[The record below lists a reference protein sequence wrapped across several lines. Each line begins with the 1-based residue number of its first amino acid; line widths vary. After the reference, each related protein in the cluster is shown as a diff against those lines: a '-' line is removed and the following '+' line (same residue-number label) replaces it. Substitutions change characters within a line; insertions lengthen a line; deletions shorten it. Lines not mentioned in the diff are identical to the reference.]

1 MSKPWPRWPLLLAGL
16 FSASSSLAAEKLTP
30 VSPLTLTQLQ
40 VREPARVAESLSTL
54 KAQSLQLGLGSRD
67 GFQLSSS
74 STDRFG
80 QTHARFAQTYQGVPV
95 WGALAITHQGL
106 SVGDLR
112 ITSEGLRKGIRL
124 DVTPTLDAKSA
135 VTKATQELAP
145 KGEFGA
151 APKSELIV
159 YPQTRLVNRY
169 PGKPVAK
176 QNAADFDTQVMGY
189 RLAYHVHTE
198 LENAKDGVKH
208 TDFIIDAHSGDVL
221 KKWNSLQT
229 AAAKGLGRSQY
240 SGDVPLD
247 VFQNAQGLFELRD
260 VTRAGGEGIRTY
272 DVNHAA
278 VQNGVIPT
286 LTLYTDADNTWG
298 DGQNYIVGANNT
310 LSTNGQTAAVDA
322 HYGLLTTWDF
332 YKKIFGRDGVDGFG
346 SPTYNRV
353 HASNLYDNAFWS
365 DGCFC
370 MSYGD
375 GSYPAANGM
384 RSMGVLDVTGHEMT
398 HGVTSHT
405 AGLIYEGESGGLNE
419 ANSDIFGT
427 LTEFWVANGRGSVI
441 GDTGGNWLMAEQ
453 LSDIPLRVMFR
464 PSLDG
469 ASVDAWYPGLGNI
482 DVHFSSG
489 PMNRAFYFLSQ
500 GAQPLSVG
508 TDYSS
513 TYLASGMRG
522 IGNDKAAAIWYR
534 ALTVYLFPSS
544 NYMSAR
550 TSSLQAAADLFGSQ
564 SNEYRAVQNA
574 FAAINVGYT
583 AGTYDDRTSP
593 TVSASVS
600 GSAPDLQLHAQAD
613 DNVGVARVEFFVD
626 GALTGNVSAQPYQLP
641 LDATSLSNGSHQ
653 LVAVAYDAAGNSTA
667 SAPASFTVSSSFE
680 QLLTDPGFELAGQG
694 WVADPPENINFPV
707 SSGTHSGQGYV
718 WLNGW
723 GTTHVDRLWQ
733 DVAIPSGVTQASL
746 TFFLN
751 LTTAETTTTAVR
763 DTLTL
768 QVRDTSG
775 TVLGTVAT
783 WSNLDATLG
792 WVQQSVDLTA
802 FAGQTVRIFVEGS
815 ENASL
820 ASSFQLDDFSLRVIR
835 AADAE
840 APRVRANV
848 VFSGTRVGYFAD
860 VSDNGFVNAVE
871 FLVDG
876 VSLGNSVKS
885 FTRVV
890 NLSTLTAG
898 EHTLVAR
905 ATDAGANAGDS
916 PVVTFYVDTTATQRV
931 LNPSFE
937 TSTSWTGATTLSGS
951 AGIFS
956 NASFAHTGSRMYV
969 FWTNAGPA
977 RHSVRQSVAIP
988 ATATSAIFSFWLRI
1002 YNGAFTD
1009 AVAHHTFSA
1018 KVRDSAGT
1026 ELATLRAL
1034 SNVDDTNAEYLQH
1047 RFDLTA
1053 YRGQTVQLFFDVD
1066 QTAAPQIADEV
1077 TQFFLDDINLITST
1091 QADIQRP
1098 TLSAAVEGSYGTV
1111 QLRASVRDNVWTSTL
1126 AFLVDGAPVS
1136 SFTDVDGVYAT
1147 AFDTRS
1153 LSNGPHEFKATATDK
1168 AGNTTERTVSF
1179 EVRNSTIQ
1187 DQGAPHITASVE
1199 GLFETYTMRAEVT
1212 DDTGVAYVEFYVD
1225 GALKGRSTSEPY
1237 TLPLFP
1243 IPLAPGEHVLEAV
1256 AYDAYGNWS
1265 RATTPFTL
1273 HPVTVEFA
1281 VAPHVVPVGE
1291 TVALR
1296 ANVANAVNTAVSWS
1310 VVEGRI
1316 CGTISADGVYAAPG
1330 GRGLCHVSAV
1340 SVVVPTAKA
1349 VATFRVYTGD
1359 INGDNVVDGEDM
1371 GLLAQDYGTQ
1381 GSEETNLDGVDSVN
1395 DSDITL
1401 FVSQFGR

>member
-1 MSKPWPRWPLLLAGL
+1 M
-16 FSASSSLAAEKLTP
+16 
-30 VSPLTLTQLQ
+30 
-40 VREPARVAESLSTL
+40 AESLANL
-54 KAQSLQLGLGSRD
+54 KAQSLKLGLGSRD
-67 GFQLSSS
+67 DFQLSSS
-74 STDRFG
+74 STDSFG

-95 WGALAITHQGL
+95 WGAMAITHQGL
-106 SVGDLR
+106 SAGDLR
-112 ITSEGLRKGIRL
+112 ITTDGLRKGIRL
-124 DVTPTLDAKSA
+124 DVTPTLDAKAA

-145 KGEFGA
+145 KGEFGV

-169 PGKPVAK
+169 PGKPVAQ
-176 QNAADFDTQVMGY
+176 QNAADFDTEVVGY

-208 TDFIIDAHSGDVL
+208 TDFIIDAQSGDVL

-229 AAAKGLGRSQY
+229 AAAKGLGHSQY
-240 SGDVPLD
+240 SGDVSLD

-286 LTLYTDADNTWG
+286 LTLYTDEDNVWG

-310 LSTNGQTAAVDA
+310 LSANGQTAAVNA
-322 HYGLLTTWDF
+322 HYGLLATWDF
-332 YKKIFGRDGVDGFG
+332 YKKIFGRDGVDGVG

-375 GSYPAANGM
+375 GSYPAAGGFM
-384 RSMGVLDVTGHEMT
+384 SMGVLDVTGHEMT

-427 LTEFWVANGRGSVI
+427 LTEFWVANGRGSTI

-453 LSDIPLRVMFR
+453 LSDFPLRVMFR

-469 ASVDAWYPGLGNI
+469 ASPDAWFPGIGNV
-482 DVHFSSG
+482 DVHYSSG

-500 GAQPLSVG
+500 GVQPLAVSA
-508 TDYSS
+508 DYSS
-513 TYLASGMRG
+513 TYLPAGARG

-534 ALTVYLFPSS
+534 ALTTYLFPSS

-550 TSSLQAAADLFGSQ
+550 TGALQAAADLFGAQ

-583 AGTYDDRTSP
+583 AGTYDDRTAP
-593 TVSASVS
+593 TVVASTS
-600 GSAPDLQLHAQAD
+600 GSAPDIQLQAQAD
-613 DNVGVARVEFFVD
+613 DNVGVARVEFYVD
-626 GALTGNVSAQPYQLP
+626 AALAGSVSAQPYRFP
-641 LDATSLSNGSHQ
+641 LDATSLSNGAHA
-653 LVAVAYDAAGNSTA
+653 LVAVAFDAAGNSTA
-667 SAPASFTVSSSFE
+667 SAPVSFTVSNSFD
-680 QLLTDPGFELAGQG
+680 QLLINPGFEQDTLG
-694 WVADPPENINFPV
+694 WTDDPSNINFPV
-707 SSGTHSGQGYV
+707 SSGPRTGQGFA
-718 WLNGW
+718 WLNGY
-723 GTTHVDRLWQ
+723 GTTHIDRLWQ
-733 DVAIPSGVTQASL
+733 DVTIPAGVNQAAL

-751 LTTAETTTTAVR
+751 ITTAETTTTAVR

-792 WVQQSVDLTA
+792 YAQQSVDLTA
-802 FAGQTVRIFVEGS
+802 YAGQTVRIFAEGS

-820 ASSFQLDDFSLRVIR
+820 ATNFQVDDFSLRVTH

-840 APRVRANV
+840 APRVKANV
-848 VFSGTRVGYFAD
+848 VISGTRAGYFAD

-898 EHTLVAR
+898 AHTLVAR
-905 ATDAGANAGDS
+905 ATDASGNVGDS
-916 PVVTFYVDTTATQRV
+916 APVTFYVDTTATQRV

-937 TSTSWTGATTLSGS
+937 TSTGWTNATTVSGS
-951 AGIFS
+951 TGIFS
-956 NASFAHTGSRMYV
+956 SASFAHTGSRFYI
-969 FWTNAGPA
+969 FWTAGPV

-988 ATATSAIFSFWLRI
+988 AASTSAIFSFWLRI
-1002 YNGAFTD
+1002 YNGGFTD
-1009 AVAHHTFSA
+1009 AVPHHTFSA
-1018 KVRDSAGT
+1018 KVRDPAGT
-1026 ELATLRAL
+1026 ELATLKTL
-1034 SNVDDTNAEYLQH
+1034 SNVDDTNAEYIQH

-1053 YRGQTVQLFFDVD
+1053 YKGQTVQLFFDVD
-1066 QTAAPQIADEV
+1066 QLEAMQLPDGDV
-1077 TQFFLDDINLITST
+1077 QFFLDDVNLVTST
-1091 QADIQRP
+1091 QADIQAP
-1098 TLSAAVEGSYGTV
+1098 ALSVAVEGSYGTV
-1111 QLRASVRDNVWTSTL
+1111 QLKATVSDNVWTSSL
-1126 AFLVDGAPVS
+1126 AFQVDGTPVS
-1136 SFTDVDGVYAT
+1136 AFADVEGVYAT
-1147 AFDTRS
+1147 AFDTKN

-1168 AGNTTERTVSF
+1168 AGNTTERTVTF

-1199 GLFETYTMRAEVT
+1199 GLYETYAMRAEAT
-1212 DDTGVAYVEFYVD
+1212 DDTGVTYVEFYVD
-1225 GALKGRSTSEPY
+1225 GALQGRVSSEPY

-1256 AYDAYGNWS
+1256 AYDAYGNS
-1265 RATTPFTL
+1265 SKATTPFTL
-1273 HPVTVEFA
+1273 LPVTVEFA
-1281 VAPHVVPVGE
+1281 VAQQVVPVGSS
-1291 TVALR
+1291 VALQ
-1296 ANVANAVNTAVSWS
+1296 ANVANVVDTSVSWS
-1310 VVEGRI
+1310 VAEGRV
-1316 CGTISADGVYAAPG
+1316 CGTVGADGVYTAPLA
-1330 GRGLCHVSAV
+1330 RGLCHVTAA

-1349 VATFRVYTGD
+1349 VAAIQVYTGD

-1371 GLLAQDYGTQ
+1371 GLLAQDYGTN
-1381 GSEETNLDGVDSVN
+1381 GSEVTNLDGAGSVDDN
-1395 DSDITL
+1395 DITL

>member
-1 MSKPWPRWPLLLAGL
+1 M
-16 FSASSSLAAEKLTP
+16 
-30 VSPLTLTQLQ
+30 
-40 VREPARVAESLSTL
+40 AESLASL
-54 KAQSLQLGLGSRD
+54 KSQSLKLGLGSRD
-67 GFQLSSS
+67 DFQLSSS
-74 STDRFG
+74 STDQFG

-95 WGALAITHQGL
+95 WGAMAITHQGQ
-106 SVGDLR
+106 SARDLR

-124 DVTPTLDAKSA
+124 DMTPTLDAKSA
-135 VTKATQELAP
+135 VSKATRELAP

-151 APKSELIV
+151 APTGELIV

-169 PGKPVAK
+169 PGKPVAL
-176 QNAADFDTQVMGY
+176 QNAADFDTVVVAY

-198 LENAKDGVKH
+198 LENAQDGVKH

-221 KKWNSLQT
+221 KKWDSLQT

-240 SGDVPLD
+240 SGEVPLD

-278 VQNGVIPT
+278 VQNGVVPT
-286 LTLYTDADNTWG
+286 LTLYTDADNVWG
-298 DGQNYIVGANNT
+298 DGQNYIVGTNNT

-322 HYGLLTTWDF
+322 HFGLLATWDF
-332 YKKIFGRDGVDGFG
+332 YKKIFGRNGVDGSG

-353 HASNLYDNAFWS
+353 HAGNLYNNAFWS

-375 GSYPAANGM
+375 GSFPAAGGF

-427 LTEFWVANGRGSVI
+427 MTEFWVANGRGSTI

-453 LSDIPLRVMFR
+453 LSAFPLRVMFR

-469 ASVDAWYPGLGNI
+469 ASVDAWFPGIGNI

-500 GAQPLSVG
+500 GVQPLSVG

-513 TYLASGMRG
+513 TYLPAGMRG

-550 TSSLQAAADLFGSQ
+550 TGSLQAAADLFGSQ

-583 AGTYDDRTSP
+583 AATYDDRTAP
-593 TVSASVS
+593 TVAASVS
-600 GSAPDLQLHAQAD
+600 GSAPVFQLRAQAD
-613 DNVGVARVEFFVD
+613 DNVGVARVEFYVD
-626 GALTGNVSAQPYQLP
+626 GALAGNVSAQPYQLP
-641 LDATSLSNGSHQ
+641 LDATSLSNGEHQ
-653 LVAVAYDAAGNSTA
+653 LVAVAFDAAGNSAA
-667 SAPASFTVSSSFE
+667 SAPVSFTVANSFD
-680 QLLTDPGFELAGQG
+680 QLLSDPGFELAGQG
-694 WVADPPENINFPV
+694 WMADPPENINFPV

-733 DVAIPSGVTQASL
+733 DVNIPAGVTKAAL

-751 LTTAETTTTAVR
+751 LTTSETTTTAVR

-802 FAGQTVRIFVEGS
+802 YAGQTVRIFVEGS

-820 ASSFQLDDFSLRVIR
+820 PTNFQLDDFSLRVTH
-835 AADAE
+835 AEDAE
-840 APRVRANV
+840 TPRVKASM
-848 VFSGTRVGYFAD
+848 VFSGTRVGYFAE

-898 EHTLVAR
+898 AHTLVAR
-905 ATDAGANAGDS
+905 ATDAGGNVGDS
-916 PVVTFYVDTTATQRV
+916 PAVTFYVDTTATQRV

-937 TSTSWTGATTLSGS
+937 TAASWTGATTLSGS
-951 AGIFS
+951 SGILN
-956 NASFAHTGSRMYV
+956 NASFAHTGSRFYI
-969 FWTNAGPA
+969 FYTNAGPA

-1018 KVRDSAGT
+1018 KVRDATGA
-1026 ELATLRAL
+1026 ELATLKTL
-1034 SNVDDTNAEYLQH
+1034 SNVDDTNAEYFQH

-1066 QTAAPQIADEV
+1066 QTAAAQIPGEV
-1077 TQFFLDDINLITST
+1077 TQFFLDDVNLVTST
-1091 QADIQRP
+1091 QDDIQSP

-1111 QLRASVRDNVWTSTL
+1111 QLRATVSDNVWTASL
-1126 AFLVDGAPVS
+1126 AFAVDGTPVS
-1136 SFTDVDGVYAT
+1136 SFTDVEGVYAT
-1147 AFDTRS
+1147 AFDTRN
-1153 LSNGPHEFKATATDK
+1153 LSNGAHEFKATATDK
-1168 AGNTTERTVSF
+1168 AGNTTERTVTF
-1179 EVRNSTIQ
+1179 EVRNSTIE

-1199 GLFETYTMRAEVT
+1199 GMFETYTMRAEAT
-1212 DDTGVAYVEFYVD
+1212 DDTGVTHVEFYVD
-1225 GALKGRSTSEPY
+1225 GALKGTSTSEPY

-1243 IPLAPGEHVLEAV
+1243 IPLAQGEHVLEAV

-1265 RATTPFTL
+1265 KATTTFTL
-1273 HPVTVEFA
+1273 RPVTVEFA
-1281 VAPHVVPVGE
+1281 EPQYVIPVGDS
-1291 TVALR
+1291 VALR
-1296 ANVANAVNTAVSWS
+1296 ANVANAVNTAVTWS
-1310 VVEGRI
+1310 VAEGRI
-1316 CGTISADGVYAAPG
+1316 CGTVSEDGVYVAPVV
-1330 GRGLCHVSAV
+1330 RGLCHVSAV

-1359 INGDNVVDGEDM
+1359 INGDNIVDGEDM
-1371 GLLAQDYGTQ
+1371 GLLAQDYGTN
-1381 GSEETNLDGVDSVN
+1381 GSEETNLDGVGSVN
-1395 DSDITL
+1395 DNDITL

>member
-1 MSKPWPRWPLLLAGL
+1 M
-16 FSASSSLAAEKLTP
+16 
-30 VSPLTLTQLQ
+30 
-40 VREPARVAESLSTL
+40 AESLANL
-54 KAQSLQLGLGSRD
+54 KAQSLKLGLGSRD
-67 GFQLSSS
+67 DFRLSSS

-95 WGALAITHQGL
+95 WGAMAITHQGL
-106 SVGDLR
+106 SAGDIS
-112 ITSEGLRKGIRL
+112 ITSDGLRKGIRL
-124 DVTPTLDAKSA
+124 DVTPALDAKSA

-145 KGEFGA
+145 KGEFSVT
-151 APKSELIV
+151 PDSELIV

-169 PGKPVAK
+169 PGKPAAQ
-176 QNAADFDTQVMGY
+176 QNAADFDTEVVAY

-229 AAAKGLGRSQY
+229 AAAKGLGHSQY
-240 SGDVPLD
+240 SGDVQLD

-260 VTRAGGEGIRTY
+260 VTRTSGEGIRTY
-272 DVNHAA
+272 DVNHAD
-278 VQNGVIPT
+278 VQNGVVPT
-286 LTLYTDADNTWG
+286 LTLYTDADNVWG

-310 LSTNGQTAAVDA
+310 LSANGQTAAVNA
-322 HYGLLTTWDF
+322 HYGLLATWDF
-332 YKKIFGRDGVDGFG
+332 YKKIFGRNGVDGVG

-375 GSYPAANGM
+375 GSYPAAGGFK
-384 RSMGVLDVTGHEMT
+384 SMGVLDVTGHEMT
-398 HGVTSHT
+398 HGVASHT
-405 AGLIYEGESGGLNE
+405 AGLIYDGESGGLNE
-419 ANSDIFGT
+419 SNSDIFGT
-427 LTEFWVANGRGSVI
+427 LTEFWVANGRGSTI
-441 GDTGGNWLMAEQ
+441 GDTGGNWLIAEE
-453 LSDIPLRVMFR
+453 LSAFPLRVMFR
-464 PSLDG
+464 PSMDG
-469 ASVDAWYPGLGNI
+469 TSADAWFPGLGDI

-500 GAQPLSVG
+500 GAQPLVIG
-508 TDYSS
+508 PDYSS
-513 TYLASGMRG
+513 TYLPEGMRG

-550 TSSLQAAADLFGSQ
+550 TSSLQAAADLFGAQ

-583 AGTYDDRTSP
+583 ADTYDDRTAP
-593 TVSASVS
+593 TAVASVS
-600 GSAPDLQLHAQAD
+600 GSAPNLQLQAQAD
-613 DNVGVARVEFFVD
+613 DNVGVARVEFYVD
-626 GALTGNVSAQPYQLP
+626 GALAGTVSSRPYQFP
-641 LDATSLSNGSHQ
+641 LDATTLSNGAHE
-653 LVAVAYDAAGNSTA
+653 LVAVAFDAAGNSAA
-667 SAPASFTVSSSFE
+667 SAPASFSVSNSFE
-680 QLLTDPGFELAGQG
+680 QLLTNPGFELASQG
-694 WVADPPENINFPV
+694 WTADPPENINFPV

-723 GTTHVDRLWQ
+723 GVTHVDRLWQ
-733 DVAIPSGVTQASL
+733 DVTLPAGVTKASL

-768 QVRDTSG
+768 QVRNTSG

-802 FAGQTVRIFVEGS
+802 YAGQTVRIFVEGS

-820 ASSFQLDDFSLRVIR
+820 ATNFQLDDFSLRVTR

-840 APRVRANV
+840 APRVKADV
-848 VFSGTRVGYFAD
+848 VFSGTRVGYLAE

-898 EHTLVAR
+898 AHTLVAR
-905 ATDAGANAGDS
+905 ATDAGGNMGTS
-916 PVVTFYVDTTATQRV
+916 PTVTFYVDTTATQRV

-937 TSTSWTGATTLSGS
+937 TAASWTGATTLSGS
-951 AGIFS
+951 AGILS
-956 NASFAHTGSRMYV
+956 SASFAHTGSRFYV
-969 FWTNAGPA
+969 FWSNAGPA
-977 RHSVRQSVAIP
+977 RHSVRQAVAIP
-988 ATATSAIFSFWLRI
+988 ATATSAIFSFWLRL

-1018 KVRDSAGT
+1018 KVRDSSGN
-1026 ELATLRAL
+1026 ELATLKTL
-1034 SNVDDTNAEYLQH
+1034 SNVDYTTAEYFQH

-1053 YRGQTVQLFFDVD
+1053 YKGQTVQLFFDVD
-1066 QTAAPQIADEV
+1066 QTAAPQVADEV
-1077 TQFFLDDINLITST
+1077 TQFFLDDVNLVTST
-1091 QADIQRP
+1091 QVDVQSP
-1098 TLSAAVEGSYGTV
+1098 TLSAEVEGSYGTV
-1111 QLRASVRDNVWTSTL
+1111 QLKASVSDNVWTSTL
-1126 AFLVDGAPVS
+1126 AFLVDDAPVT
-1136 SFTDVDGVYAT
+1136 SFTGVQGLYA
-1147 AFDTRS
+1147 APFDTRS
-1153 LSNGPHEFKATATDK
+1153 LSNGPHQFKARATDK
-1168 AGNTTERTVSF
+1168 AGNVTERVVDF
-1179 EVRNSTIQ
+1179 EVHNSTVQ
-1187 DQGAPHITASVE
+1187 DQGAPHITASLE
-1199 GLFETYTMRAEVT
+1199 GMFETYTLRAEAT

-1225 GALKGRSTSEPY
+1225 GALKGKTSFEPY

-1243 IPLAPGEHVLEAV
+1243 IPLSAGEHVLEAV
-1256 AYDAYGNWS
+1256 AYDAYGHS
-1265 RATTPFTL
+1265 SKATTTFTL
-1273 HPVTVEFA
+1273 HPIAVEFA
-1281 VAPHVVPVGE
+1281 VAQHVVPVGGS
-1291 TVALR
+1291 VALQ
-1296 ANVANAVNTAVSWS
+1296 ASVSNAVNTAVTWS
-1310 VVEGRI
+1310 VAEGRI
-1316 CGTISADGVYAAPG
+1316 CGTVSATGVYAAPVV
-1330 GRGLCHVSAV
+1330 RGLCHVSAA

-1349 VATFRVYTGD
+1349 VATFQVYTGD
-1359 INGDNVVDGEDM
+1359 INGDSVVDGEDM
-1371 GLLAQDYGTQ
+1371 GLLAQDYGTL
-1381 GSEETNLDGVDSVN
+1381 GSEETNLDGAGSVN

>member
-1 MSKPWPRWPLLLAGL
+1 MPKPWPQWPLLLAGL
-16 FSASSSLAAEKLTP
+16 LSASTSLAAEKLSP
-30 VSPLTLTQLQ
+30 VAPSTLLQLQ
-40 VREPARVAESLSTL
+40 VREPARVAESLANL
-54 KAQSLQLGLGSRD
+54 KAQSLKLGLGSRD
-67 GFQLSSS
+67 DFQLSSS
-74 STDRFG
+74 STDSFG

-95 WGALAITHQGL
+95 WGAMAITHQGL
-106 SVGDLR
+106 SSGDIR
-112 ITSEGLRKGIRL
+112 ITTDGLRKGIRL

-135 VTKATQELAP
+135 VAKATQELAP
-145 KGEFGA
+145 KGEFA
-151 APKSELIV
+151 VAPNSELIV

-169 PGKPVAK
+169 PGKPAAQ
-176 QNAADFDTQVMGY
+176 QNAADFDTEVVAY

-208 TDFIIDAHSGDVL
+208 TDFIIDARSGDVL

-229 AAAKGLGRSQY
+229 AAAKGLGHSQY
-240 SGDVPLD
+240 SGDVSLD

-278 VQNGVIPT
+278 VQNGVVPT
-286 LTLYTDADNTWG
+286 LTLYTDADNVWG

-322 HYGLLTTWDF
+322 HFGLLATWDF
-332 YKKIFGRDGVDGFG
+332 YKKIFGRDGIDGFG

-353 HASNLYDNAFWS
+353 HASNLYNNAFWS

-375 GSYPAANGM
+375 GSFPAAGGF

-405 AGLIYEGESGGLNE
+405 AGLIYDGESGGLNE

-427 LTEFWVANGRGSVI
+427 LTEFWVANGRGSTI

-453 LSDIPLRVMFR
+453 LSDFPLRVMFR

-469 ASVDAWYPGLGNI
+469 ASPDAWYPGIGNV
-482 DVHFSSG
+482 DVHYSSG

-500 GAQPLSVG
+500 GVQPLSVS

-513 TYLASGMRG
+513 RYLPAGARG
-522 IGNDKAAAIWYR
+522 IGNDKAAAIWFR
-534 ALTVYLFPSS
+534 ALTTYLFPSS

-550 TSSLQAAADLFGSQ
+550 TSALQAAADLFGSQ

-583 AGTYDDRTSP
+583 AGTYDDRTAP
-593 TVSASVS
+593 TVAASVS
-600 GSAPDLQLHAQAD
+600 GSAPDIQLKAQAD
-613 DNVGVARVEFFVD
+613 DNVGVARVEFYVD
-626 GALTGNVSAQPYQLP
+626 GALAGNVLAQPFQIP
-641 LDATSLSNGSHQ
+641 LDATSLSNGAHT
-653 LVAVAYDAAGNSTA
+653 LVAVAFDAAGNSAA
-667 SAPASFTVSSSFE
+667 SAPASFNVTNSFD
-680 QLLTDPGFELAGQG
+680 QLLINPGFEQNTLG
-694 WVADPPENINFPV
+694 WTDDPSNINFPV
-707 SSGTHSGQGYV
+707 SSGPRTGQGFA
-718 WLNGW
+718 WLNGY
-723 GTTHVDRLWQ
+723 GTTHIDRLWQ
-733 DVAIPSGVTQASL
+733 DVTLPADVTKAAL

-751 LTTAETTTTAVR
+751 ITTAETTTTAVR

-792 WVQQSVDLTA
+792 YAQQSVDLTA
-802 FAGQTVRIFVEGS
+802 YAGQTVRIFLEGS

-820 ASSFQLDDFSLRVIR
+820 ATNFQVDDFSLRVTR
-835 AADAE
+835 TADAE
-840 APRVRANV
+840 APRVKANV
-848 VFSGTRVGYFAD
+848 VISGTRVGYFAD

-890 NLSTLTAG
+890 NLSTLTSGA
-898 EHTLVAR
+898 HTLVAR
-905 ATDAGANAGDS
+905 ATDAGGNVGNS
-916 PVVTFYVDTTATQRV
+916 PVVTFYVDATATQRV

-937 TSTSWTGATTLSGS
+937 TSGSWTSATTVSGS
-951 AGIFS
+951 TGIFS
-956 NASFAHTGSRMYV
+956 SASFAHTGSRFYI
-969 FWTNAGPA
+969 FWTSGPV

-988 ATATSAIFSFWLRI
+988 ATSTSAIFSFWLRI
-1002 YNGAFTD
+1002 YDGGFTD
-1009 AVAHHTFSA
+1009 GLAHHTFSA

-1026 ELATLRAL
+1026 ELATLKTL
-1034 SNVDDTNAEYLQH
+1034 SNADDTNAEYIQH

-1053 YRGQTVQLFFDVD
+1053 YKGQTVQLFFDVD
-1066 QTAAPQIADEV
+1066 QMAAMQLPDGDV
-1077 TQFFLDDINLITST
+1077 QFFLDDVNLVTST
-1091 QADIQRP
+1091 QADIQP
-1098 TLSAAVEGSYGTV
+1098 PALTAAVEGSYGTV
-1111 QLRASVRDNVWTSTL
+1111 QLKATVSDNVWTSTL
-1126 AFLVDGAPVS
+1126 AFQVDGTPVV
-1136 SFTDVDGVYAT
+1136 SFTDVAGVYAK
-1147 AFDTRS
+1147 AFDTKS
-1153 LSNGPHEFKATATDK
+1153 LSNGPHEFKATATDR
-1168 AGNTTERTVSF
+1168 AGNTTERTVTF

-1199 GLFETYTMRAEVT
+1199 GLYETYTMRAEAT
-1212 DDTGVAYVEFYVD
+1212 DDTGVTYVEFYVD
-1225 GALKGRSTSEPY
+1225 GALKGRVSSAPY
-1237 TLPLFP
+1237 TLPLFA

-1256 AYDAYGNWS
+1256 AYDAYGNS
-1265 RATTPFTL
+1265 SKATTPFTL
-1273 HPVTVEFA
+1273 LPVTVEFA
-1281 VAPHVVPVGE
+1281 VARLAVPVGGSV
-1291 TVALR
+1291 TLQ
-1296 ANVANAVNTAVSWS
+1296 ANVANVVNTSVSWS
-1310 VVEGRI
+1310 VAEGRV
-1316 CGTISADGVYAAPG
+1316 CGTVGADGVYTAPVA
-1330 GRGLCHVSAV
+1330 RGLCHVSAA

-1349 VATFRVYTGD
+1349 VAAIQVYTGD

-1371 GLLAQDYGTQ
+1371 GLLAQDYGTN
-1381 GSEETNLDGVDSVN
+1381 GSEVTNLDGAGSVDDN
-1395 DSDITL
+1395 DITL

>member
-1 MSKPWPRWPLLLAGL
+1 M
-16 FSASSSLAAEKLTP
+16 
-30 VSPLTLTQLQ
+30 
-40 VREPARVAESLSTL
+40 AESLASL
-54 KAQSLQLGLGSRD
+54 KSQSLELGLGSRD

-74 STDRFG
+74 STDSFG

-95 WGALAITHQGL
+95 WGAVAITHQGL
-106 SVGDLR
+106 SARDLR
-112 ITSEGLRKGIRL
+112 ITTDGLRKGIRL

-135 VTKATQELAP
+135 VSKATQELAP
-145 KGEFGA
+145 KGEFGVT
-151 APKSELIV
+151 PKSELIV

-176 QNAADFDTQVMGY
+176 QNAADFDTQVVGY

-208 TDFIIDAHSGDVL
+208 TDFIIDAHSGEVL
-221 KKWNSLQT
+221 KKWSSLQT

-240 SGDVPLD
+240 SGEVPLD
-247 VFQNAQGLFELRD
+247 VFQNPQGLFELRD

-286 LTLYTDADNTWG
+286 LTLYTDADNVWG

-322 HYGLLTTWDF
+322 HYGLLATWDF

-375 GSYPAANGM
+375 GSFPAAGGF

-398 HGVTSHT
+398 HGVASHT
-405 AGLIYEGESGGLNE
+405 AGLIYDGESGGLNE

-427 LTEFWVANGRGSVI
+427 LAEFWVANGRGSTI

-453 LSDIPLRVMFR
+453 LSAFPLRVMFR

-500 GAQPLSVG
+500 GAQPLVIG

-513 TYLASGMRG
+513 TYLPAGMRG

-583 AGTYDDRTSP
+583 AGTYDDRTAP
-593 TVSASVS
+593 TVAASIS
-600 GSAPDLQLHAQAD
+600 GSAPALQLHAQAD

-626 GALTGNVSAQPYQLP
+626 GALAGNVSVQPYQSP
-641 LDATSLSNGSHQ
+641 LDATPLSNGTHQ

-667 SAPASFTVSSSFE
+667 SAPASFTVSNSFE
-680 QLLTDPGFELAGQG
+680 QLLADPGFELDGQG
-694 WVADPPENINFPV
+694 WMADPPENINFPV

-723 GTTHVDRLWQ
+723 GSTHVDRLWQ
-733 DVAIPSGVTQASL
+733 DVTIPAGVTKASL

-751 LTTAETTTTAVR
+751 LLTSETTTTAVR

-768 QVRDTSG
+768 QVQDTSG
-775 TVLGTVAT
+775 TVLGTLAT
-783 WSNLDATLG
+783 WSNLDATPG

-802 FAGQTVRIFVEGS
+802 YAGQTVRIFLEGR
-815 ENASL
+815 ENASI
-820 ASSFQLDDFSLRVIR
+820 ATSFQLDDFALRVMH

-840 APRVRANV
+840 APRVRASV
-848 VFSGTRVGYFAD
+848 LFSGTRVGYLAE

-876 VSLGNSVKS
+876 VSLGNSVRS
-885 FTRVV
+885 FARVV
-890 NLSTLTAG
+890 NVSSLTAG
-898 EHTLVAR
+898 AHTLVAR
-905 ATDAGANAGDS
+905 ATDAGGNTGDS
-916 PVVTFYVDTTATQRV
+916 PSVTFYVDTTATQRV

-956 NASFAHTGSRMYV
+956 SPSFAHTGSRMYV

-1002 YNGAFTD
+1002 YNAAFTD

-1026 ELATLRAL
+1026 ELATLRTL
-1034 SNVDDTNAEYLQH
+1034 SNVDDTNAEYRQH

-1066 QTAAPQIADEV
+1066 QTAAPQVPDEV
-1077 TQFFLDDINLITST
+1077 TQFFLDDVGLVTST
-1091 QADIQRP
+1091 QADIQSP

-1111 QLRASVRDNVWTSTL
+1111 QLRASVSDNVWTATL
-1126 AFLVDGAPVS
+1126 AFQVDGTPVD
-1136 SFTDVDGVYAT
+1136 SFTDAEGIYAT
-1147 AFDTRS
+1147 AFDTRT
-1153 LSNGPHEFKATATDK
+1153 LSNGSHEFKATATDK
-1168 AGNTTERTVSF
+1168 AGNTTERTVAF

-1199 GLFETYTMRAEVT
+1199 GLYENYTMRAEAT

-1225 GALKGRSTSEPY
+1225 GALKGRSASEPY

-1243 IPLAPGEHVLEAV
+1243 IPLAPGAHVLEAV

-1265 RATTPFTL
+1265 KATTPFTL

-1281 VAPHVVPVGE
+1281 VAQHVVPVGGS
-1291 TVALR
+1291 VALQ
-1296 ANVANAVNTAVSWS
+1296 ANVANAVDTAVSWS
-1310 VVEGRI
+1310 VAEGRI
-1316 CGTISADGVYAAPG
+1316 CGTVSEDGVYAAPQV
-1330 GRGLCHVSAV
+1330 RGVCHVSAA

-1371 GLLAQDYGTQ
+1371 GLLAQDYDTN
-1381 GSEETNLDGVDSVN
+1381 GSEATNLDGVGSVN

-1401 FVSQFGR
+1401 FVTQFGR

>member
-30 VSPLTLTQLQ
+30 VSAPTLAQLQ
-40 VREPARVAESLSTL
+40 VRESARVAESLANL
-54 KAQSLQLGLGSRD
+54 KAQSFKLGLSSRD
-67 GFQLSSS
+67 DFQLSSS
-74 STDRFG
+74 STDAFG

-95 WGALAITHQGL
+95 WGAMAITHQGL
-106 SVGDLR
+106 SAGDIR
-112 ITSEGLRKGIRL
+112 ITADGLRKGIRL
-124 DVTPTLDAKSA
+124 SVTPSLDAKAA

-145 KGEFGA
+145 KGEFGVT
-151 APKSELIV
+151 PSSKLVV

-169 PGKPVAK
+169 PGKPVAE
-176 QNAADFDTQVMGY
+176 QNAADFDTEVTGY

-208 TDFIIDAHSGDVL
+208 TDFIIDANSGDVL

-229 AAAKGLGRSQY
+229 AAAKGLGHSQY
-240 SGDVPLD
+240 SGDVSLD
-247 VFQNAQGLFELRD
+247 VFQNDQGLFELRD

-278 VQNGVIPT
+278 VQNGVVPT
-286 LTLYTDADNTWG
+286 LTLYTDVDNVWG

-310 LSTNGQTAAVDA
+310 LSTNGQTAAVNA
-322 HYGLLTTWDF
+322 HFGLLATWDF
-332 YKKIFGRDGVDGFG
+332 YKKIFGRNGVDGLG

-375 GSYPAANGM
+375 GSYPAAGGF

-427 LTEFWVANGRGSVI
+427 LTEFWVANGRGSTI

-453 LSDIPLRVMFR
+453 LSDFPLRVMFR

-469 ASVDAWYPGLGNI
+469 ASADAWFPSIGNV
-482 DVHFSSG
+482 DVHYSSG

-513 TYLASGMRG
+513 TYLPAGMRG

-534 ALTVYLFPSS
+534 ALTTYLFPSS

-550 TSSLQAAADLFGSQ
+550 TSGLQAAADLFGSQ

-583 AGTYDDRTSP
+583 AGTYDDRTAP
-593 TVSASVS
+593 TVSASTS
-600 GSAPDLQLHAQAD
+600 GSAPDIQLQAQAD
-613 DNVGVARVEFFVD
+613 DNVGVTRVEFYVD
-626 GALTGNVSAQPYQLP
+626 GGLAGNVLAQPYRFS
-641 LDATSLSNGSHQ
+641 LDATSLSNGAHT
-653 LVAVAYDAAGNSTA
+653 LVAVAFDAAGNSGA
-667 SAPASFTVSSSFE
+667 SAPVSFTVANSFD
-680 QLLTDPGFELAGQG
+680 QLLINPGFEQNTLG
-694 WVADPPENINFPV
+694 WTDDPSNINFPV
-707 SSGTHSGQGYV
+707 SSGPRTGQGFA
-718 WLNGW
+718 WLNGY

-733 DVAIPSGVTQASL
+733 DVTIPADVTKAAL

-751 LTTAETTTTAVR
+751 ITTAETTTTAVR

-768 QVRDTSG
+768 QVRSTSG
-775 TVLGTVAT
+775 TVLGTLST

-792 WVQQSVDLTA
+792 YAQQSLDLTA
-802 FAGQTVRIFVEGS
+802 YAGQTVRIFAEGS

-820 ASSFQLDDFSLRVIR
+820 ATNFQLDDFSLRVTR
-835 AADAE
+835 AADVE
-840 APRVRANV
+840 APRVAANV
-848 VFSGTRVGYFAD
+848 VISGTRAGYFAE

-898 EHTLVAR
+898 AHTLVAR
-905 ATDAGANAGDS
+905 ATDAGGNVGDS
-916 PVVTFYVDTTATQRV
+916 PAVTFYVDSTAAQRV

-937 TSTSWTGATTLSGS
+937 TSGSWTSATTVSGS
-951 AGIFS
+951 TGIYS
-956 NASFAHTGSRMYV
+956 SASFAHTGSRFYI
-969 FWTNAGPA
+969 FWTSGPV

-988 ATATSAIFSFWLRI
+988 ATSTSAIFSFWLRI
-1002 YNGAFTD
+1002 FNGGFTD
-1009 AVAHHTFSA
+1009 SLPHHTFSA

-1026 ELATLRAL
+1026 ELATLKTL
-1034 SNVDDTNAEYLQH
+1034 SNVDDTHAEYVQH
-1047 RFDLTA
+1047 RFDLSA
-1053 YRGQTVQLFFDVD
+1053 YKGQTVQLFFDVD
-1066 QTAAPQIADEV
+1066 QTAAMQVPDGDV
-1077 TQFFLDDINLITST
+1077 QFFLDDVNLVTST
-1091 QADIQRP
+1091 QADIQAP

-1111 QLRASVRDNVWTSTL
+1111 QLKATVRDNVWTSTL
-1126 AFLVDGAPVS
+1126 AFQVDGSPVG
-1136 SFTDVDGVYAT
+1136 SFTDVEGVYAK
-1147 AFDTRS
+1147 AFDTKT
-1153 LSNGPHEFKATATDK
+1153 LTNGPHQFKATATDRS
-1168 AGNTTERTVSF
+1168 GNTTERTVNF

-1199 GLFETYTMRAEVT
+1199 GMFETYTMRAEAT
-1212 DDTGVAYVEFYVD
+1212 DDTGVTYVEFYVD
-1225 GALKGRSTSEPY
+1225 GALKGRSTSAPY
-1237 TLPLFP
+1237 TLPLFT
-1243 IPLAPGEHVLEAV
+1243 IPLALGEHVLEAV

-1265 RATTPFTL
+1265 KATTTFTL
-1273 HPVTVEFA
+1273 LPVTVEFA
-1281 VAPHVVPVGE
+1281 VAQHVVPVGGS
-1291 TVALR
+1291 VALQ
-1296 ANVANAVNTAVSWS
+1296 ANVANAVNTAVTWA
-1310 VVEGRI
+1310 VTEGRV
-1316 CGTISADGVYAAPG
+1316 CGTVGADGVYTAPG
-1330 GRGLCHVSAV
+1330 VRGLCHVSAA
-1340 SVVVPTAKA
+1340 SVVAPTAKA
-1349 VATFRVYTGD
+1349 VAALRVYTGD

-1371 GLLAQDYGTQ
+1371 GLLAQDYGTN
-1381 GSEETNLDGVDSVN
+1381 GSEETNLDGVGSVN
-1395 DSDITL
+1395 DNDITL

>member
-1 MSKPWPRWPLLLAGL
+1 MSKPWPRWPLLLAGFL
-16 FSASSSLAAEKLTP
+16 SASSSLAAEKLTP
-30 VSPLTLTQLQ
+30 VSPSTLVQLQ
-40 VREPARVAESLSTL
+40 LREPARVAESLANL
-54 KAQSLQLGLGSRD
+54 KAQSLKLGLGSRD
-67 GFQLSSS
+67 DFQLSSS
-74 STDRFG
+74 STDSFG

-95 WGALAITHQGL
+95 WGAMAITHQGL
-106 SVGDLR
+106 SAGDLR
-112 ITSEGLRKGIRL
+112 ITTDGLRKGIRL
-124 DVTPTLDAKSA
+124 DVTPTLDAKAA

-169 PGKPVAK
+169 PGKPVAQ
-176 QNAADFDTQVMGY
+176 QNAADFDTEVVGY

-208 TDFIIDAHSGDVL
+208 TDFIIDAQSGDVL

-229 AAAKGLGRSQY
+229 AAAKGLGHSQY
-240 SGDVPLD
+240 SGDVSLD

-286 LTLYTDADNTWG
+286 LTLYTDEDNVWG

-310 LSTNGQTAAVDA
+310 LSANGQTAAVNA
-322 HYGLLTTWDF
+322 HYGLLATWDF
-332 YKKIFGRDGVDGFG
+332 YKKIFGRDGVDGVG

-375 GSYPAANGM
+375 GSYPAAGGFM
-384 RSMGVLDVTGHEMT
+384 SMGVLDVTGHEMT

-427 LTEFWVANGRGSVI
+427 LTEFWVANGRGSTI

-453 LSDIPLRVMFR
+453 LSDFPLRVMFR

-469 ASVDAWYPGLGNI
+469 ASPDAWFPGIGNV
-482 DVHFSSG
+482 DVHYSSG

-500 GAQPLSVG
+500 GVQPLAVSA
-508 TDYSS
+508 DYSS
-513 TYLASGMRG
+513 TYLPAGARG

-534 ALTVYLFPSS
+534 ALTTYLFPSS

-550 TSSLQAAADLFGSQ
+550 TGALQAAADLFGAQ

-583 AGTYDDRTSP
+583 AGTYDDRTAP
-593 TVSASVS
+593 TVVASTS
-600 GSAPDLQLHAQAD
+600 GSAPDIQLQAQAD
-613 DNVGVARVEFFVD
+613 DNVGVARVEFYVD
-626 GALTGNVSAQPYQLP
+626 AALAGSVSAQPYRFP
-641 LDATSLSNGSHQ
+641 LDATSLSNGAHA
-653 LVAVAYDAAGNSTA
+653 LVAVAFDAAGNSTA
-667 SAPASFTVSSSFE
+667 SAPVSFTVSNSFD
-680 QLLTDPGFELAGQG
+680 QLLINPGFEQDTLG
-694 WVADPPENINFPV
+694 WTDDPSNINFPV
-707 SSGTHSGQGYV
+707 SSGPRTGQGFA
-718 WLNGW
+718 WLNGY
-723 GTTHVDRLWQ
+723 GTTHIDRLWQ
-733 DVAIPSGVTQASL
+733 DVTIPAGVTQAAL

-751 LTTAETTTTAVR
+751 ITTAETTTTAVR

-792 WVQQSVDLTA
+792 YSQQSVDLTA
-802 FAGQTVRIFVEGS
+802 YAGQTVRIFAEGS

-820 ASSFQLDDFSLRVIR
+820 ATNFQVDDFSLRVTH

-840 APRVRANV
+840 APRVKANV
-848 VFSGTRVGYFAD
+848 VISGTRAGYFAD

-898 EHTLVAR
+898 AHTLVAR
-905 ATDAGANAGDS
+905 ATDASGNVGDS
-916 PVVTFYVDTTATQRV
+916 APVTFYVDTTATQRV

-937 TSTSWTGATTLSGS
+937 TSTSWTNATTVSGS
-951 AGIFS
+951 TGIFS
-956 NASFAHTGSRMYV
+956 SASFAHTGSRFYI
-969 FWTNAGPA
+969 FWTAGPV

-988 ATATSAIFSFWLRI
+988 AASTSAIFSFWLRI
-1002 YNGAFTD
+1002 YNGGFTD
-1009 AVAHHTFSA
+1009 AVPHHTFSA

-1026 ELATLRAL
+1026 ELATLKTL
-1034 SNVDDTNAEYLQH
+1034 SNVDDTNAEYIQH

-1053 YRGQTVQLFFDVD
+1053 YKGQTVQLFFDVD
-1066 QTAAPQIADEV
+1066 QLEAMQLPDGDV
-1077 TQFFLDDINLITST
+1077 QFFLDDVNLVTST
-1091 QADIQRP
+1091 QADIQAP
-1098 TLSAAVEGSYGTV
+1098 ALSVAVEGSYGTV
-1111 QLRASVRDNVWTSTL
+1111 QLKATVSDNVWTSSL
-1126 AFLVDGAPVS
+1126 AFQVDGTPVS
-1136 SFTDVDGVYAT
+1136 AFADVEGVYAT
-1147 AFDTRS
+1147 AFDTKN

-1168 AGNTTERTVSF
+1168 AGNTTERTVTF

-1199 GLFETYTMRAEVT
+1199 GLYETYAMRAEAT
-1212 DDTGVAYVEFYVD
+1212 DDTGVTYVEFYVD
-1225 GALKGRSTSEPY
+1225 GALQGRVSSEPY

-1256 AYDAYGNWS
+1256 AYDAYGNS
-1265 RATTPFTL
+1265 SKATTPFTL
-1273 HPVTVEFA
+1273 LPVTVEFA
-1281 VAPHVVPVGE
+1281 VAQQVVPVGSS
-1291 TVALR
+1291 VALQ
-1296 ANVANAVNTAVSWS
+1296 ANVANVVDTSVSWS
-1310 VVEGRI
+1310 VAEGRV
-1316 CGTISADGVYAAPG
+1316 CGTVGADGVYTAPLA
-1330 GRGLCHVSAV
+1330 RGLCHVTAA

-1349 VATFRVYTGD
+1349 VAAIQVYTGD

-1371 GLLAQDYGTQ
+1371 GLLAQDYGTN
-1381 GSEETNLDGVDSVN
+1381 GSEVTNLDGAGSVDDN
-1395 DSDITL
+1395 DITL

>member
-1 MSKPWPRWPLLLAGL
+1 M
-16 FSASSSLAAEKLTP
+16 
-30 VSPLTLTQLQ
+30 
-40 VREPARVAESLSTL
+40 AESLANL
-54 KAQSLQLGLGSRD
+54 KAQSLKLGLGSRD
-67 GFQLSSS
+67 DFQLSSS
-74 STDRFG
+74 STDSFG

-95 WGALAITHQGL
+95 WGAMAITHQGL
-106 SVGDLR
+106 SSGDIR
-112 ITSEGLRKGIRL
+112 ITTDGLRKGIRL

-135 VTKATQELAP
+135 VAKATQELAP
-145 KGEFGA
+145 KGEFA
-151 APKSELIV
+151 VAPNSELIV

-169 PGKPVAK
+169 PGKPAAQ
-176 QNAADFDTQVMGY
+176 QNAADFDTEVVAY

-208 TDFIIDAHSGDVL
+208 TDFIIDARSGDVL

-229 AAAKGLGRSQY
+229 AAAKGLGHSQY
-240 SGDVPLD
+240 SGDVSLD

-278 VQNGVIPT
+278 VQNGVVPT
-286 LTLYTDADNTWG
+286 LTLYTDADNVWG

-322 HYGLLTTWDF
+322 HFGLLATWDF
-332 YKKIFGRDGVDGFG
+332 YKKIFGRDGIDGFG

-353 HASNLYDNAFWS
+353 HASNLYNNAFWS

-375 GSYPAANGM
+375 GSFPAAGGF

-405 AGLIYEGESGGLNE
+405 AGLIYDGESGGLNE

-427 LTEFWVANGRGSVI
+427 LTEFWVANGRGSTI

-453 LSDIPLRVMFR
+453 LSDFPLRVMFR

-469 ASVDAWYPGLGNI
+469 ASPDAWYPGIGNV
-482 DVHFSSG
+482 DVHYSSG

-500 GAQPLSVG
+500 GVQPLSVS

-513 TYLASGMRG
+513 RYLPAGARG
-522 IGNDKAAAIWYR
+522 IGNDKAAAIWFR
-534 ALTVYLFPSS
+534 ALTTYLFPSS

-550 TSSLQAAADLFGSQ
+550 TSALQAAADLFGSQ

-583 AGTYDDRTSP
+583 AGTYDDRTAP
-593 TVSASVS
+593 TVAASVS
-600 GSAPDLQLHAQAD
+600 GSAPDIQLKAQAD
-613 DNVGVARVEFFVD
+613 DNVGVARVEFYVD
-626 GALTGNVSAQPYQLP
+626 GALAGNVLAQPFQIP
-641 LDATSLSNGSHQ
+641 LDATSLSNGAHT
-653 LVAVAYDAAGNSTA
+653 LVAVAFDAAGNSAA
-667 SAPASFTVSSSFE
+667 SAPASFNVTNSFD
-680 QLLTDPGFELAGQG
+680 QLLINPGFEQNTLG
-694 WVADPPENINFPV
+694 WTDDPSNINFPV
-707 SSGTHSGQGYV
+707 SSGPRTGQGFA
-718 WLNGW
+718 WLNGY
-723 GTTHVDRLWQ
+723 GTTHIDRLWQ
-733 DVAIPSGVTQASL
+733 DVTLPADVTKAAL

-751 LTTAETTTTAVR
+751 ITTAETTTTAVR

-792 WVQQSVDLTA
+792 YAQQSVDLTA
-802 FAGQTVRIFVEGS
+802 YAGQTVRIFLEGS

-820 ASSFQLDDFSLRVIR
+820 ATNFQVDDFSLRVTR
-835 AADAE
+835 TADAE
-840 APRVRANV
+840 APRVKANV
-848 VFSGTRVGYFAD
+848 VISGTRVGYFAD

-890 NLSTLTAG
+890 NLSTLTSGA
-898 EHTLVAR
+898 HTLVAR
-905 ATDAGANAGDS
+905 ATDAGGNVGNS
-916 PVVTFYVDTTATQRV
+916 PVVTFYVDATATQRV

-937 TSTSWTGATTLSGS
+937 TSGSWTSATTVSGS
-951 AGIFS
+951 TGIFS
-956 NASFAHTGSRMYV
+956 SASFAHTGSRFYI
-969 FWTNAGPA
+969 FWTSGPV

-988 ATATSAIFSFWLRI
+988 ATSTSAIFSFWLRI
-1002 YNGAFTD
+1002 YDGGFTD
-1009 AVAHHTFSA
+1009 GLAHHTFSA

-1026 ELATLRAL
+1026 ELATLKTL
-1034 SNVDDTNAEYLQH
+1034 SNADDTNAEYIQH

-1053 YRGQTVQLFFDVD
+1053 YKGQTVQLFFDVD
-1066 QTAAPQIADEV
+1066 QMAAMQLPDGDV
-1077 TQFFLDDINLITST
+1077 QFFLDDVNLVTST
-1091 QADIQRP
+1091 QADIQP
-1098 TLSAAVEGSYGTV
+1098 PALTAAVEGSYGTV
-1111 QLRASVRDNVWTSTL
+1111 QLKATVSDNVWTSTL
-1126 AFLVDGAPVS
+1126 AFQVDGTPVV
-1136 SFTDVDGVYAT
+1136 SFTDVAGVYAK
-1147 AFDTRS
+1147 AFDTKS
-1153 LSNGPHEFKATATDK
+1153 LSNGPHEFKATATDR
-1168 AGNTTERTVSF
+1168 AGNTTERTVTF

-1199 GLFETYTMRAEVT
+1199 GLYETYTMRAEAT
-1212 DDTGVAYVEFYVD
+1212 DDTGVTYVEFYVD
-1225 GALKGRSTSEPY
+1225 GALKGRVSSAPY
-1237 TLPLFP
+1237 TLPLFA

-1256 AYDAYGNWS
+1256 AYDAYGNS
-1265 RATTPFTL
+1265 SKATTPFTL
-1273 HPVTVEFA
+1273 LPVTVEFA
-1281 VAPHVVPVGE
+1281 VARLAVPVGGSV
-1291 TVALR
+1291 TLQ
-1296 ANVANAVNTAVSWS
+1296 ANVANVVNTSVSWS
-1310 VVEGRI
+1310 VAEGRV
-1316 CGTISADGVYAAPG
+1316 CGTVGADGVYTAPVA
-1330 GRGLCHVSAV
+1330 RGLCHVSAA

-1349 VATFRVYTGD
+1349 VAAIQVYTGD

-1371 GLLAQDYGTQ
+1371 GLLAQDYGTN
-1381 GSEETNLDGVDSVN
+1381 GSEVTNLDGAGSVDDN
-1395 DSDITL
+1395 DITL

>member
-16 FSASSSLAAEKLTP
+16 LSASSSLAAEKLSP
-30 VSPLTLTQLQ
+30 VAPSTLAKLQ
-40 VREPARVAESLSTL
+40 SREPSRVAEALSNL
-54 KAQSLQLGLGSRD
+54 KAQSLKLGLGSRD
-67 GFQLSSS
+67 DFQLSSS
-74 STDRFG
+74 STDPFG

-95 WGALAITHQGL
+95 WGAMAITHQGL
-106 SVGDLR
+106 SAGDLR
-112 ITSEGLRKGIRL
+112 ITTDGLRKGIRL
-124 DVTPTLDAKSA
+124 DVTPALDAKSA

-145 KGEFGA
+145 KGKFGVT
-151 APKSELIV
+151 PSSKLIV

-169 PGKPVAK
+169 PGKPVAQ
-176 QNAADFDTQVMGY
+176 QNAADFDTEVVGY

-208 TDFIIDAHSGDVL
+208 TDFIIDANSGDVL
-221 KKWNSLQT
+221 KEWNSLQT
-229 AAAKGLGRSQY
+229 AAAKGLGHSQY

-260 VTRAGGEGIRTY
+260 VTRAGGEGLRTY
-272 DVNHAA
+272 DVNHAD
-278 VQNGVIPT
+278 VQNGVTPT
-286 LTLYTDADNTWG
+286 LTLYTDADNRWG

-322 HYGLLTTWDF
+322 HHGLLATWDF

-375 GSYPAANGM
+375 GSYPAAGGF
-384 RSMGVLDVTGHEMT
+384 RSMGALDVTGHEMT

-405 AGLIYEGESGGLNE
+405 AGLIYAGESGGLNE
-419 ANSDIFGT
+419 ATSDIFGT
-427 LTEFWVANGRGSVI
+427 LTEFWVANGRGNAI
-441 GDTGGNWLMAEQ
+441 GDTGGGWLMGEQ
-453 LSDIPLRVMFR
+453 LSKAPMRIMFR

-469 ASVDAWYPGLGNI
+469 SSVDAWYPGISSI

-489 PMNRAFYFLSQ
+489 PMNRAFFFLSQ
-500 GAQPLSVG
+500 GAQPMSVG

-513 TYLASGMRG
+513 SYLPAGMRG

-544 NYMSAR
+544 NYLSAR
-550 TSSLQAAADLFGSQ
+550 ISSLQAAADLFGSQ

-583 AGTYDDRTSP
+583 AGTYDDRTVP
-593 TVSASVS
+593 TVAASVS
-600 GSAPDLQLHAQAD
+600 GSAPDLQLNARAD
-613 DNVGVARVEFFVD
+613 DNVGVARVEFLVD
-626 GALTGNVSAQPYQLP
+626 GALVANVFAQPFQSP
-641 LDATSLSNGSHQ
+641 LDATSLTNGVHA
-653 LVAVAYDAAGNSTA
+653 LVAVAFDTAGNSAA
-667 SAPASFTVSSSFE
+667 SAPVSFTVSNSFE
-680 QLLTDPGFELAGQG
+680 QLLVNPGFEQDTLG
-694 WVADPPENINFPV
+694 WTDEPANINFPV
-707 SSGTHSGQGYV
+707 SSGPRTGQGFA
-718 WLNGW
+718 WLNGY
-723 GTTHVDRLWQ
+723 GTTHIDRLWQ
-733 DVAIPSGVTQASL
+733 DVTIPAGVTTAAL

-751 LTTAETTTTAVR
+751 ITTAETTTTAVR

-768 QVRDTSG
+768 QVRDTSD

-792 WVQQSVDLTA
+792 YVQQSVDLTA
-802 FAGQTVRIFVEGS
+802 YAGQTVRIFAEGS

-820 ASSFQLDDFSLRVIR
+820 ATNFQLDDFSLRVSHT
-835 AADAE
+835 ADAE
-840 APRVRANV
+840 APRVKAAV
-848 VFSGTRVGYFAD
+848 VFSGTRVGYLAD
-860 VSDNGFVNAVE
+860 VSDNGLVNAVE

-876 VSLGNSVKS
+876 ASLGSSVKS
-885 FTRVV
+885 FTRIV

-898 EHTLVAR
+898 AHTLVAR
-905 ATDAGANAGDS
+905 ATDAGGNVGDS
-916 PVVTFYVDTTATQRV
+916 AVVTFYVDTTATQRV
-931 LNPSFE
+931 LNPGFE
-937 TSTSWTGATTLSGS
+937 TSSNWTGATTLSGS
-951 AGIFS
+951 AGILS

-1018 KVRDSAGT
+1018 KVRDAAGT
-1026 ELATLRAL
+1026 ELATLKTL
-1034 SNVDDTNAEYLQH
+1034 SNVDDTQAAYIQH

-1066 QTAAPQIADEV
+1066 QAAAAQLPAGV
-1077 TQFFLDDINLITST
+1077 TQFFLDDVSLVTSA
-1091 QADIQRP
+1091 QADIQSP

-1111 QLRASVRDNVWTSTL
+1111 QLRATVSDNIWTSTL
-1126 AFLVDGAPVS
+1126 AFQVDGSPVS
-1136 SFTDVDGVYAT
+1136 AFTDVEGVYAT
-1147 AFDTRS
+1147 AFDTRG
-1153 LSNGPHEFKATATDK
+1153 LTNGPHQFKATATDK

-1179 EVRNSTIQ
+1179 EVRNSTIR
-1187 DQGAPHITASVE
+1187 DLGAPQITASVE
-1199 GLFETYTMRAEVT
+1199 GMFETYTMRAEAT
-1212 DDTGVAYVEFYVD
+1212 DDTGVTYVEFYVD
-1225 GALKGRSTSEPY
+1225 GALKGRSTSAPY
-1237 TLPLFP
+1237 ALPLFT
-1243 IPLAPGEHVLEAV
+1243 IPLALGEHVLEAV

-1265 RATTPFTL
+1265 KATTTFTL
-1273 HPVTVEFA
+1273 QPVTVEFA
-1281 VAPHVVPVGE
+1281 VAQHVVPVGGS
-1291 TVALR
+1291 VPLQ
-1296 ANVANAVNTAVSWS
+1296 ANVANVVNTAVTWS
-1310 VVEGRI
+1310 VTEGRI
-1316 CGTISADGVYAAPG
+1316 CGAVSAEGVYTAPG
-1330 GRGLCHVSAV
+1330 VRGLCHVSAA
-1340 SVVVPTAKA
+1340 SIVVPAAKA

-1371 GLLAQDYGTQ
+1371 GLLAQDYGTN
-1381 GSEETNLDGVDSVN
+1381 GSEETNLDGVSAVN
-1395 DSDITL
+1395 DNDITL

>member
-1 MSKPWPRWPLLLAGL
+1 M
-16 FSASSSLAAEKLTP
+16 
-30 VSPLTLTQLQ
+30 
-40 VREPARVAESLSTL
+40 AESLANL
-54 KAQSLQLGLGSRD
+54 KAQSLKLGLGSRD
-67 GFQLSSS
+67 DFQLSSS
-74 STDRFG
+74 STDAFG

-95 WGALAITHQGL
+95 WGAMAITHQGL
-106 SVGDLR
+106 SAGDMR
-112 ITSEGLRKGIRL
+112 ITTDGLRKNIRL

-145 KGEFGA
+145 KGEFA
-151 APKSELIV
+151 VTPKGELIV

-169 PGKPVAK
+169 PGKPVSQ
-176 QNAADFDTQVMGY
+176 QNAADFDTQVVGY

-198 LENAKDGVKH
+198 LENPKDGVKH
-208 TDFIIDAHSGDVL
+208 TDFIVDAQSGEVL

-229 AAAKGLGRSQY
+229 AAAKGLGHSQY

-247 VFQNAQGLFELRD
+247 VFQNAEGLFELRD

-278 VQNGVIPT
+278 VQNGVVPT
-286 LTLYTDADNTWG
+286 LTLYTDADNAWG

-310 LSTNGQTAAVDA
+310 LSDNGQTAAVDA
-322 HYGLLTTWDF
+322 HFGLLATWDF

-353 HASNLYDNAFWS
+353 HASNNYNNAFWS

-375 GSYPAANGM
+375 GSFPAPGGF

-405 AGLIYEGESGGLNE
+405 AGLIYDGESGGLNE

-427 LTEFWVANGRGSVI
+427 LTEFWVANGRGSAI
-441 GDTGGNWLMAEQ
+441 GDIGGNWLMAEQ
-453 LSDIPLRVMFR
+453 LSDFPLRVMFR

-469 ASVDAWYPGLGNI
+469 ASADAWYPGIANV
-482 DVHFSSG
+482 DVHYSSG

-500 GAQPLSVG
+500 GVQPLAVS

-513 TYLASGMRG
+513 TYLPAGMRG

-544 NYMSAR
+544 NYLSAR

-583 AGTYDDRTSP
+583 AGTYDDRIAP
-593 TVSASVS
+593 TVAASVS
-600 GSAPDLQLHAQAD
+600 GSAPDLQLQAQAD
-613 DNVGVARVEFFVD
+613 DNVGVARVELYVD
-626 GALTGNVSAQPYQLP
+626 GALAGNVSAQPYQLP
-641 LDATSLSNGSHQ
+641 LDASSLSNGAHT
-653 LVAVAYDAAGNSTA
+653 LVAVAYDAAGNYAA
-667 SAPASFTVSSSFE
+667 SAPASFSVSNSFE
-680 QLLTDPGFELAGQG
+680 QLLINPGFEQDTLG
-694 WVADPPENINFPV
+694 WTDEPSNINFPV
-707 SSGTHSGQGYV
+707 ASGPRTGQGFA
-718 WLNGW
+718 WLNGY

-733 DVAIPSGVTQASL
+733 DVTLPAGVTHAAL

-751 LTTAETTTTAVR
+751 ITTSETTTTAVR

-775 TVLGTVAT
+775 TVLGTMST

-792 WVQQSVDLTA
+792 YAQQSVDLTA
-802 FAGQTVRIFVEGS
+802 YAGQTVRIFLEGS

-820 ASSFQLDDFSLRVIR
+820 ATNFQADDFSLRVVR

-840 APRVRANV
+840 APRVTANV
-848 VFSGTRVGYFAD
+848 VISGARVGYFAD

-871 FLVDG
+871 FFVDG

-885 FTRVV
+885 FSRVV

-898 EHTLVAR
+898 AHTLVAR
-905 ATDAGANAGDS
+905 ATDVGGNVGDS
-916 PVVTFYVDTTATQRV
+916 PAVTFYVDTTAAQRV

-937 TSTSWTGATTLSGS
+937 TSTSWTSATTVSGS
-951 AGIFS
+951 TGMFTS
-956 NASFAHTGSRMYV
+956 ASFAHTGSRFYI
-969 FWTNAGPA
+969 FWTVGPV

-988 ATATSAIFSFWLRI
+988 ADATSAIFSFWLRI
-1002 YNGAFTD
+1002 YNGGFTD

-1018 KVRDSAGT
+1018 KVRDTAGT
-1026 ELATLRAL
+1026 ELATLKTL
-1034 SNVDDTNAEYLQH
+1034 SNLDDTNAEYLQH

-1053 YRGQTVQLFFDVD
+1053 YKGQTVQLFFDVD
-1066 QTAAPQIADEV
+1066 QTADLQLPDGDV
-1077 TQFFLDDINLITST
+1077 QFFLDDVNLVTST
-1091 QADIQRP
+1091 QADVQAP
-1098 TLSAAVEGSYGTV
+1098 TLSAAVDGSYGTV
-1111 QLRASVRDNVWTSTL
+1111 QLKATVSDNVWTSTL
-1126 AFLVDGAPVS
+1126 AFLVDDAPVS
-1136 SFTDVDGVYAT
+1136 SFTDVQGVYAT
-1147 AFDTRS
+1147 AFDTKS
-1153 LSNGPHEFKATATDK
+1153 LSNGPHQFKATATDK
-1168 AGNTTERTVSF
+1168 AGNTTERVVTF
-1179 EVRNSTIQ
+1179 DVRNSTAQ
-1187 DQGAPHITASVE
+1187 DQGAPHVTASVE
-1199 GLFETYTMRAEVT
+1199 GLFETYTMRAEAT

-1225 GALKGRSTSEPY
+1225 GALKGRASSEPY

-1256 AYDAYGNWS
+1256 AYDAYGNS
-1265 RATTPFTL
+1265 SKATTPFTL
-1273 HPVTVEFA
+1273 LPVTVEFA
-1281 VAPHVVPVGE
+1281 VAQNVVPVGGS
-1291 TVALR
+1291 VALQ
-1296 ANVANAVNTAVSWS
+1296 ANVANVVNTAVSWS
-1310 VVEGRI
+1310 VAEGRV
-1316 CGTISADGVYAAPG
+1316 CGTVGADGVYAAPLA
-1330 GRGLCHVSAV
+1330 RGLCHVSAA

-1349 VATFRVYTGD
+1349 VAAIQVYTGD

-1371 GLLAQDYGTQ
+1371 GLLAQDYGTN
-1381 GSEETNLDGVDSVN
+1381 GSEETNLDGAGSVN

>member
-1 MSKPWPRWPLLLAGL
+1 MPKPWPRWPLLLASL

-30 VSPLTLTQLQ
+30 VSLPTLTQLQ
-40 VREPARVAESLSTL
+40 VREPARVAESLANL
-54 KAQSLQLGLGSRD
+54 KTQSLKLGLGSRD

-74 STDRFG
+74 STDSFG

-95 WGALAITHQGL
+95 WGAVAITHQGL
-106 SVGDLR
+106 SAGDIRL
-112 ITSEGLRKGIRL
+112 TSDGLRKGIRL

-135 VTKATQELAP
+135 VAKATQELAP
-145 KGEFGA
+145 KGEFGV

-176 QNAADFDTQVMGY
+176 QNAADFDTQVVAY

-221 KKWNSLQT
+221 KKWSSLQT

-240 SGDVPLD
+240 SGEVPLD
-247 VFQNAQGLFELRD
+247 VFQNPQGLFELRD

-286 LTLYTDADNTWG
+286 LTLYTDADNVWG

-310 LSTNGQTAAVDA
+310 LSANGQTAAVDA
-322 HYGLLTTWDF
+322 HYGLLATWDF

-375 GSYPAANGM
+375 GSFPAAGGF

-398 HGVTSHT
+398 HGVASHT

-427 LTEFWVANGRGSVI
+427 LTEFWVANGRGGTI

-453 LSDIPLRVMFR
+453 LSAFPLRVMFR

-500 GAQPLSVG
+500 GAQPLAIG

-513 TYLASGMRG
+513 TYLPTGMRG

-583 AGTYDDRTSP
+583 AGTYDDRTAP
-593 TVSASVS
+593 TVVASVS
-600 GSAPDLQLHAQAD
+600 GSAPEFQLHAQAD

-626 GALTGNVSAQPYQLP
+626 GALAGNLSAQPYQIP
-641 LDATSLSNGSHQ
+641 LDATPLSNGAHQ

-667 SAPASFTVSSSFE
+667 SAPASFTVSNSFE
-680 QLLTDPGFELAGQG
+680 QLLSDPGFELAGQG
-694 WVADPPENINFPV
+694 WMADPPENINFPV

-733 DVAIPSGVTQASL
+733 DVTIPAGATRASL

-751 LTTAETTTTAVR
+751 LITSETTTTAVR

-768 QVRDTSG
+768 QIQDTSG
-775 TVLGTVAT
+775 TVLGTLAT
-783 WSNLDATLG
+783 WSNLDATPG

-802 FAGQTVRIFVEGS
+802 YAGQTVRIFVEGR
-815 ENASL
+815 ENASV
-820 ASSFQLDDFSLRVIR
+820 ATSFQLDDFALRVTH

-840 APRVRANV
+840 APRVRASV
-848 VFSGTRVGYFAD
+848 LFSGTRVGYLAD

-885 FTRVV
+885 FARVAP
-890 NLSTLTAG
+890 LSSLTAG
-898 EHTLVAR
+898 AHTLVAR
-905 ATDAGANAGDS
+905 ATDAGGNVGES
-916 PVVTFYVDTTATQRV
+916 PAVTFYVDTTATQRV

-937 TSTSWTGATTLSGS
+937 TSASWTGATTLSGS

-956 NASFAHTGSRMYV
+956 SASFAHTGTRMYV

-1009 AVAHHTFSA
+1009 AVARHTFSA

-1026 ELATLRAL
+1026 ELATLRTL
-1034 SNVDDTNAEYLQH
+1034 SNVDDTNAEYIQH

-1053 YRGQTVQLFFDVD
+1053 YAGQTVQLFFDVD
-1066 QTAAPQIADEV
+1066 QTAAPQVPDEV
-1077 TQFFLDDINLITST
+1077 TQFFLDDVNLVTST
-1091 QADIQRP
+1091 QADLQSP
-1098 TLSAAVEGSYGTV
+1098 TLSASVEGSYGTV
-1111 QLRASVRDNVWTSTL
+1111 QLRASVTDNVWTPTL
-1126 AFLVDGAPVS
+1126 AFQVDGTPVS
-1136 SFTDVDGVYAT
+1136 SFTNVEGVYAT

-1153 LSNGPHEFKATATDK
+1153 LSNGSHQFKATATDK
-1168 AGNTTERTVSF
+1168 AGNTTERTVTF

-1199 GLFETYTMRAEVT
+1199 GLYENYTMRAEAT

-1225 GALKGRSTSEPY
+1225 GALKGRSSSEPY

-1243 IPLAPGEHVLEAV
+1243 IPLAAGEHVLEAV

-1265 RATTPFTL
+1265 KATTPFTL
-1273 HPVTVEFA
+1273 HPVSVEFS
-1281 VAPHVVPVGE
+1281 VAQHVVPVGGS
-1291 TVALR
+1291 VALQ
-1296 ANVANAVNTAVSWS
+1296 ANVANAVDTTVSWS
-1310 VVEGRI
+1310 VAEGRI
-1316 CGTISADGVYAAPG
+1316 CGTVNENGVYAAPQV
-1330 GRGLCHVSAV
+1330 RGLCHVSAV

-1349 VATFRVYTGD
+1349 VAAIRVYTGD

-1371 GLLAQDYGTQ
+1371 GLLAQDYGTN
-1381 GSEETNLDGVDSVN
+1381 GSEETNLDGAGSVN
-1395 DSDITL
+1395 DSDISL

>member
-1 MSKPWPRWPLLLAGL
+1 MSKPWPRWPLLLASL

-30 VSPLTLTQLQ
+30 VAAPTLAQLQ
-40 VREPARVAESLSTL
+40 LREPARVAESLANL
-54 KAQSLQLGLGSRD
+54 KAQSLKLGLGSRD
-67 GFQLSSS
+67 DFQLSSS
-74 STDRFG
+74 STDPFG

-95 WGALAITHQGL
+95 WGAMAITHQGL
-106 SVGDLR
+106 SAGDIR
-112 ITSEGLRKGIRL
+112 ITTDGLRKNIRL
-124 DVTPTLDAKSA
+124 GVTPTLDAKSA
-135 VTKATQELAP
+135 VAKATQELAP
-145 KGEFGA
+145 KGEFA
-151 APKSELIV
+151 VTPKGELIV

-169 PGKPVAK
+169 PGKPVAQ
-176 QNAADFDTQVMGY
+176 QNAADFDTQVVGY

-198 LENAKDGVKH
+198 LENPKDGVKH
-208 TDFIIDAHSGDVL
+208 TDFIVDAHSGEVL
-221 KKWNSLQT
+221 KQWNSLQT
-229 AAAKGLGRSQY
+229 AAAKGLGHSQY

-247 VFQNAQGLFELRD
+247 VFQNAEGLFELRD

-278 VQNGVIPT
+278 VQNGVVPT
-286 LTLYTDADNTWG
+286 LTLYTDADNAWG
-298 DGQNYIVGANNT
+298 DGQNYVVGANNT
-310 LSTNGQTAAVDA
+310 LSDNGQTAAVDA
-322 HYGLLTTWDF
+322 HFGLLATWDF
-332 YKKIFGRDGVDGFG
+332 YKKILGRDGVDGVG

-353 HASNLYDNAFWS
+353 HASNLYNNAFWS

-375 GSYPAANGM
+375 GSFPAAGGF

-405 AGLIYEGESGGLNE
+405 AGLIYDGESGGLNE

-427 LTEFWVANGRGSVI
+427 LTEFWVANGRGSTI

-453 LSDIPLRVMFR
+453 LSDFPLRVMFR

-469 ASVDAWYPGLGNI
+469 ASADAWYPGLANV

-500 GAQPLSVG
+500 GVQPLAVS

-513 TYLASGMRG
+513 TYLPAGMRG

-544 NYMSAR
+544 NYLSAR

-583 AGTYDDRTSP
+583 AGTYDDRIAP
-593 TVSASVS
+593 TVVASVS
-600 GSAPDLQLHAQAD
+600 GSAPDLQLQAQAN
-613 DNVGVARVEFFVD
+613 DNVGVARVELYVD
-626 GALTGNVSAQPYQLP
+626 GALAGNVTSQPYQLP
-641 LDATSLSNGSHQ
+641 LDATSLTNGTHA
-653 LVAVAYDAAGNSTA
+653 LVAVAYDAAGNYAA
-667 SAPASFTVSSSFE
+667 SAPASFSVSNSFD
-680 QLLTDPGFELAGQG
+680 QLLINPGFEQDTLG
-694 WVADPPENINFPV
+694 WTDDPSNINFPV
-707 SSGTHSGQGYV
+707 ASGPRNGQGFA
-718 WLNGW
+718 WLNGY

-733 DVAIPSGVTQASL
+733 DVTIPAGVTQAAL

-751 LTTAETTTTAVR
+751 ITTSETTTTAVR

-775 TVLGTVAT
+775 TVLGTVST

-792 WVQQSVDLTA
+792 YAQQSVDLTA
-802 FAGQTVRIFVEGS
+802 YAGQTVRIFLEGS

-820 ASSFQLDDFSLRVIR
+820 ATNFQVDDFSLRVIR

-840 APRVRANV
+840 APRVTANV
-848 VFSGTRVGYFAD
+848 AISGTRVGYFAD

-871 FLVDG
+871 FFVDG

-885 FTRVV
+885 FSRVV

-898 EHTLVAR
+898 VHTLVAR
-905 ATDAGANAGDS
+905 ATDAGGNAGNS
-916 PVVTFYVDTTATQRV
+916 PEVTFYVDTTAAQLV

-937 TSTSWTGATTLSGS
+937 ASGSWVSATTRPGS
-951 AGIFS
+951 TGIFTS
-956 NASFAHTGSRMYV
+956 ASFAHTGSRVYV
-969 FWTNAGPA
+969 FYTNAGPA

-988 ATATSAIFSFWLRI
+988 ATATSAIYSFWLRL
-1002 YNGAFTD
+1002 YDGAFTD
-1009 AVAHHTFSA
+1009 TVAHHTISA
-1018 KVRDSAGT
+1018 KIRDSAGT
-1026 ELATLRAL
+1026 ELATLKTL
-1034 SNVDDTNAEYLQH
+1034 SNLDDTGGEYFQH

-1053 YRGQTVQLFFDVD
+1053 YKGQTVQLFFDAD
-1066 QTAAPQIADEV
+1066 QTEAAQVTGGV
-1077 TQFFLDDINLITST
+1077 TQFFLDDVNLVTST
-1091 QADIQRP
+1091 QADLQAP
-1098 TLSAAVEGSYGTV
+1098 KLAVAVDGSYGTV
-1111 QLRASVRDNVWTSTL
+1111 QLKATVSDNVWTSSL
-1126 AFLVDGAPVS
+1126 AFLVDDAPVS
-1136 SFTDVDGVYAT
+1136 SFTDVQGVYAT
-1147 AFDTRS
+1147 AFDTKN
-1153 LSNGPHEFKATATDK
+1153 LSNGPHQFKATATDK
-1168 AGNTTERTVSF
+1168 AGNTTERVVTF
-1179 EVRNSTIQ
+1179 EVRNSTVQ
-1187 DQGAPHITASVE
+1187 DQGAPHVTASVE
-1199 GLFETYTMRAEVT
+1199 GLFETYTMRAEAT

-1225 GALKGRSTSEPY
+1225 GALKGRASSEPY

-1256 AYDAYGNWS
+1256 AYDAYGNFS
-1265 RATTPFTL
+1265 KATTPFTL
-1273 HPVTVEFA
+1273 LPVTVEFA
-1281 VAPHVVPVGE
+1281 VAQNVVPVGGS
-1291 TVALR
+1291 VALQ
-1296 ANVANAVNTAVSWS
+1296 ANVANVVNTAVSWS
-1310 VVEGRI
+1310 VAEGRV
-1316 CGTISADGVYAAPG
+1316 CGTVNADGVYAAPLA
-1330 GRGLCHVSAV
+1330 RGLCHVSAA

-1349 VATFRVYTGD
+1349 VAAIQVYTGD

-1371 GLLAQDYGTQ
+1371 GLLAQDYGTN
-1381 GSEETNLDGVDSVN
+1381 GSEETNLDGAGSVN

>member
-16 FSASSSLAAEKLTP
+16 FTASSSLAAEKLTP
-30 VSPLTLTQLQ
+30 AAQPMLAQLKAQ
-40 VREPARVAESLSTL
+40 EPARVAQSLANL
-54 KAQSLQLGLGSRD
+54 KAQSLKLGLGSRD
-67 GFQLSSS
+67 DFTLSSS
-74 STDRFG
+74 STDSFG

-95 WGALAITHQGL
+95 WGAMAITHQGV
-106 SVGDLR
+106 SAGDIS
-112 ITSEGLRKGIRL
+112 ITSDGLRKGIRL

-135 VTKATQELAP
+135 LTKATQELAP
-145 KGEFGA
+145 KGEFA
-151 APKSELIV
+151 VTPDSELIV

-176 QNAADFDTQVMGY
+176 QNAADFTTEVVGY
-189 RLAYHVHTE
+189 KLAYHVHTE
-198 LENAKDGVKH
+198 LENPKDGVKH
-208 TDFIIDAHSGDVL
+208 TDFIVDAHSGEVL

-229 AAAKGLGRSQY
+229 AAAKGLGHSQY
-240 SGDVPLD
+240 SGDVQLD
-247 VFQNAQGLFELRD
+247 VFQNAQGAFELRD
-260 VTRAGGEGIRTY
+260 VTRTGGEGIRTY
-272 DVNHAA
+272 DVNHAN
-278 VQNGVIPT
+278 VQSGVIPT
-286 LTLYTDADNTWG
+286 LTLYTDPDNVWG

-310 LSTNGQTAAVDA
+310 LSANGQTAAVNA
-322 HYGLLTTWDF
+322 HYGLLATWDF
-332 YKKIFGRDGVDGFG
+332 YKKIFGRDGVDGLG

-375 GSYPAANGM
+375 GSYPAAGGFK
-384 RSMGVLDVTGHEMT
+384 SMGVLDVTGHEMS

-419 ANSDIFGT
+419 SNSDIFGT
-427 LTEFWVANGRGSVI
+427 MTEFWVANGRGSTI
-441 GDTGGNWLMAEQ
+441 GDTGGNWLMAED
-453 LSDIPLRVMFR
+453 LSEFPLRVMFR

-469 ASVDAWYPGLGNI
+469 LSVDSWFPGLGNI

-500 GAQPLSVG
+500 GAQPLVVG

-513 TYLASGMRG
+513 TYLPEGMRG

-534 ALTVYLFPSS
+534 ALSVYLFPSS
-544 NYMSAR
+544 NYLSAR
-550 TSSLQAAADLFGSQ
+550 TSSLQAAADLFGAQ

-583 AGTYDDRTSP
+583 AETYDDRTAP
-593 TVSASVS
+593 TVVASVS
-600 GSAPDLQLHAQAD
+600 GSSPNLQLRAQAD
-613 DNVGVARVEFFVD
+613 DNVGVARVELYVD
-626 GALTGNVSAQPYQLP
+626 GALAGDISAQPYQFP
-641 LDATSLSNGSHQ
+641 LDATSLSNGAHQ
-653 LVAVAYDAAGNSTA
+653 LVAVAYDAAGNYAA
-667 SAPASFTVSSSFE
+667 SAPASFTVANSFE

-694 WVADPPENINFPV
+694 WTADPPENINFPAA
-707 SSGTHSGQGYV
+707 GGHSGQGYV

-733 DVAIPSGVTQASL
+733 DVTIPAGVTKASL

-768 QVRDTSG
+768 QVRNTSG

-802 FAGQTVRIFVEGS
+802 YAGQTVRIFVEGN

-820 ASSFQLDDFSLRVIR
+820 ATNFQLDDFSLRVTH

-840 APRVRANV
+840 TPRVAANV
-848 VFSGTRVGYFAD
+848 VFSGTRVGYLAE

-876 VSLGNSVKS
+876 VSLGNSVRS
-885 FTRVV
+885 FSRVV
-890 NLSTLTAG
+890 NLSTLTGGA
-898 EHTLVAR
+898 HTLVAR
-905 ATDAGANAGDS
+905 ATDAGGNVGDS
-916 PVVTFYVDTTATQRV
+916 PAVTFYVDTTAAQRV

-937 TSTSWTGATTLSGS
+937 TSTSWTSATTVSGS
-951 AGIFS
+951 TGIFS
-956 NASFAHTGSRMYV
+956 SASFAHTGSRFYI
-969 FWTNAGPA
+969 FWTSGPV

-1002 YNGAFTD
+1002 YNGGFTD
-1009 AVAHHTFSA
+1009 ALPHHTFSA

-1026 ELATLRAL
+1026 ELGTLKTL
-1034 SNVDDTNAEYLQH
+1034 SQADDTNAQYFQH
-1047 RFDLTA
+1047 RFDLTQ
-1053 YRGQTVQLFFDVD
+1053 YKGQTVQLFFDVD
-1066 QTAAPQIADEV
+1066 QTAAMDDPDGDV
-1077 TQFFLDDINLITST
+1077 QFFLDDVNLVTST
-1091 QADIQRP
+1091 QADVQSP

-1111 QLRASVRDNVWTSTL
+1111 QLTASVSDNVWTNSL
-1126 AFLVDGAPVS
+1126 EFLVDDAPVT
-1136 SFTDVDGVYAT
+1136 SFTNVQGIYA
-1147 AFDTRS
+1147 APLDTRS
-1153 LSNGPHEFKATATDK
+1153 LSNGPHQFKARATDK
-1168 AGNTTERTVSF
+1168 AGNVTERVVSF
-1179 EVRNSTIQ
+1179 EVHNSTVE
-1187 DQGAPHITASVE
+1187 DTGAPHITASLE
-1199 GLFETYTMRAEVT
+1199 GMFENYTLRAEAT

-1225 GALKGRSTSEPY
+1225 GALKGKTSFEPY

-1243 IPLAPGEHVLEAV
+1243 IPLAAGEHVLEAV
-1256 AYDAYGNWS
+1256 AYDAYGKS
-1265 RATTPFTL
+1265 SKATTTFTL
-1273 HPVTVEFA
+1273 QPVTVELA
-1281 VAPHVVPVGE
+1281 VASIVTPVGGS
-1291 TVALR
+1291 VALQ
-1296 ANVANAVNTAVSWS
+1296 ASVANAVNTAVTWS
-1310 VVEGRI
+1310 VAEGRI
-1316 CGTISADGVYAAPG
+1316 CGTVSATGVYAAPVV
-1330 GRGLCHVSAV
+1330 RGLCHVSAA

-1349 VATFRVYTGD
+1349 VAAIQVYTGD
-1359 INGDNVVDGEDM
+1359 INGDSVVDGEDM
-1371 GLLAQDYGTQ
+1371 GLLAQDYGTN
-1381 GSEETNLDGVDSVN
+1381 GSEETNLDGAGSVN
-1395 DSDITL
+1395 DNDITL